1 MDKFKELSSKELLEI
16 NGGQVKYFEYS
27 WSGTSNPLRYFAE
40 AVGNIGAAV
49 ANAGIWV
56 WNQFVD

>member
-27 WSGTSNPLRYFAE
+27 WSGTSNPLLYFAE
-40 AVGNIGAAV
+40 AVANGLKAGGNG
-49 ANAGIWV
+49 GIWV